1 MLPRAPSPLSPMARL
16 ITGTGSYL
24 PERVVSN
31 RDLEE
36 HVRNFDPAVAGSDL
50 DTWIR
55 RRYGVASRRWAADGE
70 STGDMAVRAAER
82 ALGSA
87 GLAATDVELIVLAT
101 ATSDAVAPHSVS
113 LVQERLGT
121 GAVFHQLQD
130 ACPGFLNA
138 LMVADSLMENLGY
151 RRALVIAAEK
161 MTHIVDKRDF
171 RMIGLFADAA
181 GAVVLEEVG
190 DAGEYGFRSFYA
202 GSDGKAGWSLRV
214 PAGGTR
220 VPLTAERLERGEH
233 YLISDFREVYPF
245 AVRTTER
252 CVREACGRAGVAVE
266 EIDWVIPH
274 HASANIV
281 DDGLG
286 QAGVRREQIVMSIDH
301 TGNTSS
307 ASVPTALDE
316 AVRAGRFRDGD
327 RVVLLA
333 LGGGMGWG
341 STLYVWRD
349 PGALRAELGR

>member
-1 MLPRAPSPLSPMARL
+1 MTRL
-16 ITGTGSYL
+16 IVGTGSYL
-24 PERVVSN
+24 PAREVSN
-31 RDLEE
+31 RELEAS
-36 HVRNFDPAVAGSDL
+36 VSNFDPLVAGCDL

-55 RRYGVASRRWAADGE
+55 RRYGVKSRHWAADGE
-70 STGDMAVRAAER
+70 STGDMATEAARR
-82 ALGSA
+82 ALANA
-87 GLAATDVELIVLAT
+87 GHEPADIDLIVLST
-101 ATSDAVAPHSVS
+101 ATSDAIAPHSVS
-113 LVQERLGT
+113 LVQERLGCD
-121 GAVFHQLQD
+121 AVFHQLQD
-130 ACPGFLNA
+130 ACPGFLNG
-138 LMVADSLMENLGY
+138 LMVADSLMANLGY

-181 GAVVLEEVG
+181 GAVVLEEC
-190 DAGEYGFRSFYA
+190 DEQATFGFQSFYA

-220 VPLTAERLERGEH
+220 RPITPELLESGDH
-233 YLISDFREVYPF
+233 FLVSDFREVYPF

-252 CVREACGRAGVAVE
+252 CMREAAKRAGLAIDDV
-266 EIDWVIPH
+266 DWVIPH

-286 QAGVRREQIVMSIDH
+286 QAGVRPEQIVMSIDH

-316 AVRAGRFRDGD
+316 AARAGRFRDGD
-327 RVVLLA
+327 KLVLLA

-349 PGALRAELGR
+349 PARIRRG